1 MKRKVDVRKKYT
13 REAKKLEITIVEMK
27 DLDAY
32 MTLKEFKEVTEPYF
46 MYINGELVKKIDKNF
61 TLLEYTPLHENYNV
75 RAYID
80 DKENILEYYF
90 DITDGNIIE
99 EGIPYYDDLYLDVV
113 FYQECATKSSTYI
126 NLEDRND
133 LLDALK
139 SGEIDKEK
147 YDFAFEIADKLMKE
161 LKKNENKFVN
171 RGIEDYLK
179 YRKNKF

>member
-1 MKRKVDVRKKYT
+1 MNRKVDVRKKYT
-13 REAKKLEITIVEMK
+13 REAKELEITIVKLEE
-27 DLDAY
+27 LDTY
-32 MTLKEFKEVTEPYF
+32 VTLKEFREVTEPYY

-75 RAYID
+75 RAHID
-80 DKENILEYYF
+80 DKSNILEYYF
-90 DITDGNIIE
+90 DITDGNIVE

-133 LLDALK
+133 LSDALK
-139 SGEIDKEK
+139 SGAIDQEK
-147 YDFAFEIADKLMKE
+147 YNFAYEVADKLMKE
-161 LKKNENKFVN
+161 LKSKTNRFVN

-179 YRKNKF
+179 YRKNII